1 MKTAARGRL
10 FFAFT
15 RAWQACCLTTGMNEH
30 AYDISH
36 LLDLEAVAPARPAPA
51 PAAMRSMPA
60 ATPPVDT
67 LEAALQRELQQAAAA
82 HDALVAEYL
91 RGGDVVSAATAWR

>member
-1 MKTAARGRL
+1 MS
-10 FFAFT
+10 
-15 RAWQACCLTTGMNEH
+15 EH

-36 LLDLEAVAPARPAPA
+36 LLELEALAPARPAPTSTV
-51 PAAMRSMPA
+51 MRSVPA

-67 LEAALQRELQQAAAA
+67 LEATLQRELQQAADA

-91 RGGDVVSAATAWR
+91 RGGDIVSTHSSFH